1 MARACE
7 RNALT
12 SKAAPWGGL
21 EQQPRGVAAAVTSQ
35 RSREAAYA
43 DLVAGLLDLR
53 SDPATERFDA
63 ELAAAEDEG
72 RIDPQTSKVLRWWQ
86 RESLRTMVEHASAVV
101 PPTMLALE
109 AAAGGSEREV
119 ESSAQSWARA
129 AGDDT
134 SAGAAW
140 TGSASR
146 PGSAAEAAGAA
157 EPDETDDE
165 VPPPTDL
172 SEHRRRL
179 LVAGLTR
186 VRP

>member
-1 MARACE
+1 
-7 RNALT
+7 
-12 SKAAPWGGL
+12 
-21 EQQPRGVAAAVTSQ
+21 VTSQ

-53 SDPATERFDA
+53 ADPATGRFDA
-63 ELAAAEDEG
+63 ELASAEEEG
-72 RIDPQTSKVLRWWQ
+72 RIDAQTAKVLRWWQ
-86 RESLRTMVEHASAVV
+86 RESLRTLVEHASAVV

-109 AAAGGSEREV
+109 AAAGGSQREV

-129 AGDDT
+129 AADEST
-134 SAGAAW
+134 RPAG
-140 TGSASR
+140 SVS
-146 PGSAAEAAGAA
+146 
-157 EPDETDDE
+157 TDDQDTQTLSDTDDAD

>member
-1 MARACE
+1 M
-7 RNALT
+7 
-12 SKAAPWGGL
+12 
-21 EQQPRGVAAAVTSQ
+21 
-35 RSREAAYA
+35 
-43 DLVAGLLDLR
+43 AGLLDLR

-63 ELAAAEDEG
+63 ELAAAEDDG
-72 RIDPQTSKVLRWWQ
+72 RIDSQTAKVLRWWQ

-109 AAAGGSEREV
+109 AAAGGSQREV

-129 AGDDT
+129 AGDDST
-134 SAGAAW
+134 RDSG
-140 TGSASR
+140 TR
-146 PGSAAEAAGAA
+146 TAAENRPESGA
-157 EPDETDDE
+157 DTDDE

>member
-1 MARACE
+1 M
-7 RNALT
+7 
-12 SKAAPWGGL
+12 
-21 EQQPRGVAAAVTSQ
+21 TSQ

-53 SDPATERFDA
+53 SDPATARFDA
-63 ELAAAEDEG
+63 ELAAAEEDG
-72 RIDPQTSKVLRWWQ
+72 RIDPQTAKVLRWWQ
-86 RESLRTMVEHASAVV
+86 RESLRSMVEHASTVV

-109 AAAGGSEREV
+109 QSATGSEREAEV
-119 ESSAQSWARA
+119 SAQSWARA
-129 AGDDT
+129 AGDDLG
-134 SAGAAW
+134 GAV
-140 TGSASR
+140 R
-146 PGSAAEAAGAA
+146 AAAAGSEGVESD
-157 EPDETDDE
+157 EPP

>member
-1 MARACE
+1 
-7 RNALT
+7 
-12 SKAAPWGGL
+12 
-21 EQQPRGVAAAVTSQ
+21 VTSS

-72 RIDPQTSKVLRWWQ
+72 RIDPQTAKVLRWWQ

-101 PPTMLALE
+101 PPTMLAIE
-109 AAAGGSEREV
+109 QAAAGSEREV
-119 ESSAQSWARA
+119 EVSSQSWARA
-129 AGDDT
+129 AGDSVGET
-134 SAGAAW
+134 SAADLA
-140 TGSASR
+140 
-146 PGSAAEAAGAA
+146 PA
-157 EPDETDDE
+157 EPARADDSSPA

-186 VRP
+186 VRS